1 MTALLFYA
9 RIAASLFVA
18 ASFLGLALTVALGMA
33 QRRLTARR
41 RRRADRPPVSVVIP
55 IKALDEGFAEAQA
68 SIFAQDYP
76 DFDLTITAKE
86 TSSPAI
92 DAARA
97 ALAAHPHAQ
106 ARIVRSTANFAASPK
121 VNNLYQAVED
131 APHDVIFMKDSNI
144 EIPQNGMSEAV
155 ACLDEGVGLVV
166 AVVEAHGAENF
177 AAEIEASIM
186 NQSHG
191 RILAAAAAL
200 GLGFG
205 VGKLMVFRRSDLHRA
220 GGFQAISHSVG
231 EDSALA
237 RKLEEFGLRTVFMGP
252 AIFQRLGRRRIFD
265 VFHRQLRWTVIRRHN
280 ETLAFLIEPLGLASC
295 AALAAAFAA
304 PLWGAPAWAGAAGAL
319 ILWFAFETLLALARG
334 WDVSKTAPLAMI
346 ARDAMM
352 FAVWLSAW
360 FTRNVVWAAQVF
372 EAHRENEPAEAPQVA
387 KGKDK

>member
-1 MTALLFYA
+1 MSALVHYA
-9 RIAASLFVA
+9 QIGASVFVA
-18 ASFLGLALTVALGMA
+18 AAFVGLALTVALGMA

-41 RRRADRPPVSVVIP
+41 PRRADRPPVSVVVP
-55 IKALDEGFAEAQA
+55 IKALDEGFVAAQE
-68 SIFAQDYP
+68 SLFAQDYP

-86 TSSPAI
+86 ASSPAI

-97 ALAAHPHAQ
+97 VLAAHPGAPS
-106 ARIVRSTANFAASPK
+106 RIVRSTATFAASPK
-121 VNNLYQAVED
+121 VNNLYQAIED
-131 APHDVIFMKDSNI
+131 APHDIVFMKDSNI
-144 EIPQNGMSEAV
+144 AIPTNGMSEAI
-155 ACLDEGVGLVV
+155 ACLTGEVGLVV
-166 AVVEAHGAENF
+166 AVPEARGAENF

-205 VGKLMVFRRSDLHRA
+205 VGKLMVFRRSDLHKA
-220 GGFQAISHSVG
+220 GGFGAISHSVG

-237 RKLEEFGLRTVFMGP
+237 RKLEEIGLRTVFMGAP
-252 AIFQRLGRRRIFD
+252 IYQSLGRRRIGD

-280 ETLAFLIEPLGLASC
+280 ETFAFLIEPLGLASC
-295 AALAAAFAA
+295 TALAAAFAA

-319 ILWFAFETLLALARG
+319 TLWFGCETLLALARG
-334 WDVSKTAPLAMI
+334 WDVSKTAPLAMV

-372 EAHRENEPAEAPQVA
+372 EAHRENETAEAPQVA
-387 KGKDK
+387 RGKDK